1 MTAARIG
8 TAPFATLDGLTA
20 GGAAARMET
29 FAAGRLLCELR
40 GAVPDFALAG
50 LRALARDA
58 AVLALRIGVLAA
70 FGAAGRRDA
79 AFLVTGFLAFE
90 AFFTCI
96 SFSAPG

>member
-8 TAPFATLDGLTA
+8 TAPFATFDGLTVGA
-20 GGAAARMET
+20 AAARMAT
-29 FAAGRLLCELR
+29 FGAGRLLCELR

-58 AVLALRIGVLAA
+58 AILALRTEGLAT
-70 FGAAGRRDA
+70 FLAAGRRDA
-79 AFLVTGFLAFE
+79 AFLATGFLAFE